1 MDAPS
6 AEKTR
11 AAVGAEKRGIVLEHG
26 VFTFSLVGD
35 EALGRGMR
43 ERRWE
48 RDRGHQTTR
57 RKVTSRRLI
66 PSRLFLGKG
75 GNTGNIN
82 WALTLATNA
91 PVPSNAD
98 PLADPVGGA
107 AQLTAVGAPD
117 MVDLPLVL
125 QMVVFTRDQRRQDD
139 PFRDRRPVDAR
150 RRRDGYLA
158 VRHDRVSHPAV
169 DPRGEQVDEL
179 QTVRGARTL
188 GLRVCGKWFDIG
200 LSGGPPTSRRRRR

>member
-1 MDAPS
+1 M
-6 AEKTR
+6 
-11 AAVGAEKRGIVLEHG
+11 
-26 VFTFSLVGD
+26 
-35 EALGRGMR
+35 
-43 ERRWE
+43 
-48 RDRGHQTTR
+48 
-57 RKVTSRRLI
+57 
-66 PSRLFLGKG
+66 GKG
-75 GNTGNIN
+75 GIQETSN

-139 PFRDRRPVDAR
+139 PLRDRRPVDAR
-150 RRRDGYLA
+150 RRRDGNLA

-169 DPRGEQVDEL
+169 DTRREQVDEF
-179 QTVRGARTL
+179 QTVRRARML
-188 GLRVCGKWFDIG
+188 GLWVAGSGWISGFMVDLPREGGGDDDGCWMLGFGLGKELTLAPLLCW
-200 LSGGPPTSRRRRR
+200 RAAR